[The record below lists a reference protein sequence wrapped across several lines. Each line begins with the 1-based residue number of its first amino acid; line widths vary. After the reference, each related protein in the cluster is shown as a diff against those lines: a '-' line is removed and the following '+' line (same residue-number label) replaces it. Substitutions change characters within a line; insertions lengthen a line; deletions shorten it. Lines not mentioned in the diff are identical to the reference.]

1 MREREIALKPRYKC
15 GLKGKRGQSH
25 RPLVATSISPT
36 PQPLPP
42 NTSHASCVI
51 IILMKRTHGQMACS
65 CFCQYSRH
73 INLKFALFEAD
84 SLWIRRGINDQSLIS
99 MINTCRSGSKTSFS
113 CYVSVRGQL
122 IARKWRW
129 KWTSHSLSYSR
140 FRRLSSPRAS
150 FNILLATWT
159 NPGAEH
165 VRVPACF
172 IIIEYVCSQA
182 RAWIMAFMLRR

>member
-1 MREREIALKPRYKC
+1 MREREIALKPGYKC

-25 RPLVATSISPT
+25 RPLVATSVSPT

-42 NTSHASCVI
+42 NTSHTSCVI

-140 FRRLSSPRAS
+140 FRRLSSSSRFFQHSISHVNKSRCRA
-150 FNILLATWT
+150 
-159 NPGAEH
+159 
-165 VRVPACF
+165 C
-172 IIIEYVCSQA
+172 A
-182 RAWIMAFMLRR
+182 RACMFYNYRIRVLASTCVNNGLHAT